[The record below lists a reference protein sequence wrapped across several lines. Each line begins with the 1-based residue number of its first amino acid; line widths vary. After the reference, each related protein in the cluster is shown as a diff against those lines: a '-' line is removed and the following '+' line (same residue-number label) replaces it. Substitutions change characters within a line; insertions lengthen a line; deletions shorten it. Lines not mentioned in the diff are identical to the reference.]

1 MRHLRVKIT
10 RDQNTVHNRAVPIW
24 EIPVLEYLFGDGNL
38 VETEDY
44 VEVTPK
50 AGQSVVGY
58 PDAREE
64 FEDLA
69 KRYGVDTESK
79 LPFVAL
85 VYGNAGVGVRAL
97 RKAIAEAKAEDE
109 IAAKDAA
116 KKPKVVDKPVRKES
130 RLAKRV
136 EQDALLG

>member
-1 MRHLRVKIT
+1 MRYLRVKIT

-44 VEVTPK
+44 EEVTPQ
-50 AGQSVVGY
+50 AGQTKVEY

-64 FEDLA
+64 FENLS
-69 KRYGVDTESK
+69 KRYGNDTESK

-97 RKAIAEAKAEDE
+97 RKAINEAKVEDE
-109 IAAKDAA
+109 IAAKESA
-116 KKPKVVDKPVRKES
+116 KKPKAAPKPARKAS
-130 RLAKRV
+130 RLEKRV
-136 EQDALLG
+136 EQDALLS